1 MPFFDHTIQLFYYS
15 DIQNKK
21 TPKKNQYRR
30 YLNNKRKS
38 ISMDGKTSRKK
49 AFHHKKASLTVEAA
63 FVIPLV
69 LYAWM
74 LLISLVGMTAFK
86 LQVQSRMTQAG
97 RELAVLASD
106 NETLVKSTWMLK
118 LYEAVED
125 IRVPSTAISEDVG
138 GIHFIGSEVLEGDAW
153 LHLQAVYQLQPI
165 YPVFG
170 LTAVPV
176 EQWTDIRAWKG
187 YDGSEGGGMA
197 TDDCGGTVYVAENGV
212 VYHTDRSCSHIK
224 LNIQR
229 VSEKKARTY
238 PACERCGDMGGLTY
252 YVTESGGC
260 YHKSLSCSGLKRTVE
275 MMERS
280 EAEAKGLFAC
290 SRCGK

>member
-125 IRVPSTAISEDVG
+125 IRVPSTAISEDMG

-153 LHLQAVYQLQPI
+153 LHLQAAYQLQPI

-197 TDDCGGTVYVAENGV
+197 ADDCGGTVYVAENGV
-212 VYHTDRSCSHIK
+212 VDQAAVGYGEI
-224 LNIQR
+224 I
-229 VSEKKARTY
+229 
-238 PACERCGDMGGLTY
+238 PAIW
-252 YVTESGGC
+252 S
-260 YHKSLSCSGLKRTVE
+260 
-275 MMERS
+275 
-280 EAEAKGLFAC
+280 
-290 SRCGK
+290 